1 MKKMSMETRRE
12 VVERARRRYRRA
24 GRRYRRV
31 LIEELRRVCGYERK
45 YAIKVLTGNR
55 PGPGARPHRGRGRVY
70 GAEEEKILQ
79 ELWRRSDY
87 PCGKRLVTVV
97 ELWLPAYERR
107 YGAVEESVKRRLK
120 RMSPATMDRRS
131 APWRCRL
138 KKRRGGTKPGS
149 LLRSQ
154 IPVRCGTWDIDR
166 PGYLEADSVDHGGE
180 TTEGSYLHSLTFTD
194 IHSGWTEQAAI
205 WNKGAAAVL
214 DRLREIE
221 QQLPF
226 PLLGFDSDNGGE
238 FLNHHLYRYLGGR
251 TLPVGFTRSRSY
263 HQNDNAHVEQKNWSK
278 VRLLLGYE
286 RYDNPELVPVVHGL
300 YRGPWRLLQNLFQPV
315 MKLRRKV
322 RSGARVRKCHDRPQ
336 TPAQRLLAWPELADD
351 QRQLLQNLMDTL
363 DPLALVDQVD
373 AQLRSIR
380 TLLRQARRHVA

>member
-1 MKKMSMETRRE
+1 MKKMSIETRRE
-12 VVERARRRYRRA
+12 VLERARRRYRRA
-24 GRRYRRV
+24 GRKHRGA
-31 LIEELRRVCGYERK
+31 LIEEVCGVCGYEQK
-45 YAIKVLTGNR
+45 YAIKLLTGNR

-70 GAEEEKILQ
+70 GAEEEEILR

-87 PCGKRLVTVV
+87 PCGKRLVAMV
-97 ELWLPAYERR
+97 ELWLPGYEQE
-107 YGAVEESVKRRLK
+107 YGAVAAPVKRRLE
-120 RMSPATMDRRS
+120 RMSPATMDRRT

-154 IPVRCGTWDIDR
+154 IPVRCGNWDIDR

-180 TTEGSYLHSLTFTD
+180 TTEGSYMHSLTFTD
-194 IHSGWTEQAAI
+194 IFSGWTEQAAV
-205 WNKGAAAVL
+205 WNKGATDVL
-214 DRLREIE
+214 HRLREIE

-226 PLLGFDSDNGGE
+226 PLLAFDSDNGGE
-238 FLNHHLYRYLGGR
+238 FLNHHLHRYLTGR
-251 TLPVGFTRSRSY
+251 SVPVGFTRSRSY

-278 VRLLLGYE
+278 VRQLLGYE
-286 RYDNPELVPVVHGL
+286 RYDNPELVPVVHDL

-322 RSGARVRKCHDRPQ
+322 RSGARVRKRYDRPQ
-336 TPAQRLLAWPELADD
+336 TPAQRLLAWPDLADEKREQLQKMMATLNPFVLARQV
-351 QRQLLQNLMDTL
+351 QRDLQT
-363 DPLALVDQVD
+363 
-373 AQLRSIR
+373 IR